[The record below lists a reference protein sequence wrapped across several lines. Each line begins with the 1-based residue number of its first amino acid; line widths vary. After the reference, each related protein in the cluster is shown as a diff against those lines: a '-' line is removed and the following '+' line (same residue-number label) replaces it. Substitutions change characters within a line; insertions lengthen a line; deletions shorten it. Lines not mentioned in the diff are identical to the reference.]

1 MRRPKYAGDLVLYDQ
16 ETHDHEVKQPGEN
29 VGYRADSSTTW
40 THAPDEKK
48 GVPAG
53 HALPN
58 LHHDE
63 ANAGTSRVTQHGVT
77 DFVQGDRTY
86 NKYAVLIPDLLAQV
100 GPDVLA
106 KANGLKF
113 SISRVLPGKGFW
125 SFSVPGSKGETYS
138 VRLKVLREGNAKDVE
153 RHHVQVSCSCP
164 FFQWQGPEHWAKVNG
179 YLYGKPTG
187 TASKP
192 DVKDPG
198 GKHWA
203 CKHVVAVLN
212 RARNYRFANG
222 LGLSLTHATVGPA
235 PSAVSVARRH
245 ADIVSI
251 QACRIGQKDAV
262 LGMKNLTASDRS
274 SLIRLSSSFEPGSA
288 ERRAILAGLARASSG
303 NMADKN
309 HTDGRAL
316 VAGDA
321 SFAKK

>member
-125 SFSVPGSKGETYS
+125 SFRVPGSKGETYS

-212 RARNYRFANG
+212 RARKYRFANG
-222 LGLSLTHATVGPA
+222 LGLKLTHATVGPA
-235 PSAVSVARRH
+235 PSAVSVARRYAFLRGTTH
-245 ADIVSI
+245 S
-251 QACRIGQKDAV
+251 
-262 LGMKNLTASDRS
+262 
-274 SLIRLSSSFEPGSA
+274 
-288 ERRAILAGLARASSG
+288 
-303 NMADKN
+303 
-309 HTDGRAL
+309 
-316 VAGDA
+316 
-321 SFAKK
+321 